1 MDKSKVYLLENILT
15 DRERKKIV
23 KDVQPLLLSGKE
35 LQQRFPDME
44 YKPGKHTLAELYSH
58 PDFREV
64 QQRIIDQINAYF
76 YSLSLF
82 AGEDRVKVD
91 IHKSWI
97 FSTRGQR
104 EFWHTHPK
112 ADWAAVYYIK
122 TVPFF
127 DNGTLFRS
135 GLFKAPQ
142 NSLILFPGWLR
153 HSAPTFPFR
162 FNRYTWGMDLTVVA

>member
-1 MDKSKVYLLENILT
+1 MNDVYLIENILEDT
-15 DRERKKIV
+15 KREKLI

-35 LQQRFPDME
+35 FQKLFPDME
-44 YKPGKHTLAELYSH
+44 YKPGKRTLAELYSH

-64 QQRIIDQINAYF
+64 QQSIVDKINQYF
-76 YSLSLF
+76 YSLFLLLKENRF
-82 AGEDRVKVD
+82 NINAKV
-91 IHKSWI
+91 HKSWI

-104 EFWHTHPK
+104 EFWHTHPE

-135 GLFKAPQ
+135 GLVKASQ
-142 NSLILFPGWLR
+142 NSLLVFPGHLE
-153 HSAPTFPFR
+153 HTAPTFPFR